1 MLLRVKF
8 HSDTTVDAFIN
19 GILQRGDIVF
29 LLGCRWHRIVH
40 LGLFEC
46 GLQEFKFFKNITLEA
61 CFVFHLF

>member
-29 LLGCRWHRIVH
+29 LLGCRWHMMFI
-40 LGLFEC
+40 
-46 GLQEFKFFKNITLEA
+46 
-61 CFVFHLF
+61 